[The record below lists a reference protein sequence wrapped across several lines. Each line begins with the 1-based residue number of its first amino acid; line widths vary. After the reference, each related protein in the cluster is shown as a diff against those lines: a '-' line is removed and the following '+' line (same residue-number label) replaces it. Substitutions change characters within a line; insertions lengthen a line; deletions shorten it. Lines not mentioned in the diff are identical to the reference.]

1 MRKPVSVIPAAL
13 AALFMLTAAGH
24 VSAQAYPSKPV
35 RLVIGFAPGG
45 GSDIAARIV
54 VKRFTEYLGQ
64 PVVIDNKAGA
74 GGNIAT
80 EFVAKAAPDGYTLLV
95 GSIGPLAISPSL
107 YKELGFDPMR
117 DLAPV
122 SLMSVFSN
130 VLVVHPSVQVNSVRE
145 FVALTKAAPGKIFYG
160 SSGNAGA
167 GHLAGELFRSLTGA
181 SISHVAYKGGGPA
194 MTDLLAGQVQAVFAT
209 TPTAIPHIK
218 AGKLRALGVTSSK
231 RVAALAEVPTI
242 AEAGVP
248 GYEASNW
255 YTLNAPAKTP
265 REILAKLH
273 KDFVAALA
281 HPEVIAALANQ
292 GMEPAPSTPE
302 ELSAHM
308 RAEREKWARVIRDAG
323 IVAQ

>member
-1 MRKPVSVIPAAL
+1 MRA
-13 AALFMLTAAGH
+13 LTAVLFGFSLLLPAFH
-24 VSAQAYPSKPV
+24 ATAQAYPSKPI

-54 VKRFTEYLGQ
+54 VKRFSELLGQ
-64 PVVIDNKAGA
+64 PVVIDNRAGA

-80 EFVAKAAPDGYTLLV
+80 EYVARSAPDGYTLLV
-95 GSIGPLAISPSL
+95 GSIGPLSISPSL
-107 YKELGFDPMR
+107 YKDLGFDPLK

-122 SLMSVFSN
+122 SMMSIFSN
-130 VLVVHPSVQVNSVRE
+130 VLVVHPSVPASSVNE
-145 FVALTKAAPGKIFYG
+145 FVVLAKSTPGKIFYG

-181 SISHVAYKGGGPA
+181 QITHVPYKGGGPA
-194 MTDLLAGQVQAVFAT
+194 MIDLLAGQVQAVFAT

-218 AGKLRALGVTSSK
+218 AGKLRALGVTSAK
-231 RVAALAEVPTI
+231 RVAALADVPTI

-265 REILAKLH
+265 KEILARLH
-273 KDFVAALA
+273 QNFIAALA
-281 HPEVIAALANQ
+281 HPEVVAALGNQ

-302 ELSAHM
+302 ELAAYM

>member
-1 MRKPVSVIPAAL
+1 MS
-13 AALFMLTAAGH
+13 MM
-24 VSAQAYPSKPV
+24 
-35 RLVIGFAPGG
+35 
-45 GSDIAARIV
+45 
-54 VKRFTEYLGQ
+54 
-64 PVVIDNKAGA
+64 
-74 GGNIAT
+74 
-80 EFVAKAAPDGYTLLV
+80 
-95 GSIGPLAISPSL
+95 SI
-107 YKELGFDPMR
+107 
-117 DLAPV
+117 
-122 SLMSVFSN
+122 FSN
-130 VLVVHPSVQVNSVRE
+130 VLVVHPAVPARSVNE
-145 FVALTKAAPGKIFYG
+145 FVALAKSTPGKIFYG

-181 SISHVAYKGGGPA
+181 QITHVPYKGGGPA

-218 AGKLRALGVTSSK
+218 AGKLRALGVTSAK
-231 RVAALAEVPTI
+231 RVAALADVPTI

-265 REILAKLH
+265 KDILARLH
-273 KDFVAALA
+273 QNFIAALA
-281 HPEVIAALANQ
+281 HPEVVAALGNQ

-302 ELSAHM
+302 ELAAYM